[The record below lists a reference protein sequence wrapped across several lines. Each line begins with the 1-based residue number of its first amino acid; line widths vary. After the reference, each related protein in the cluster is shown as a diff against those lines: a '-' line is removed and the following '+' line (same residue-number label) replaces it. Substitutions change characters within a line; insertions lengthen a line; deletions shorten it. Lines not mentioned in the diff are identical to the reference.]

1 MRNQIVKISSL
12 LRLLGGLPILAQQKG
27 AQPNVGGTSSM
38 FRLKT
43 SHLIL
48 LLGLIAPVSGFATEH
63 YCIAADGGWPGG
75 GTTYIA
81 PNFPLPA
88 VGTCGPWQG
97 FTKTAGTVIV
107 FSYGTG
113 CLSTDGKALTV
124 AVTSQN
130 PNWIN
135 GSSDGDDYIVL
146 ERSED
151 KGPFSGSDSGALVF
165 GTASAKPVACTAAL
179 LELPSSHA

>member
-1 MRNQIVKISSL
+1 MH
-12 LRLLGGLPILAQQKG
+12 
-27 AQPNVGGTSSM
+27 
-38 FRLKT
+38 RLKA
-43 SHLIL
+43 L
-48 LLGLIAPVSGFATEH
+48 LLLALLPTCGFATESH

-97 FTKTAGTVIV
+97 FAKTAGTVVV

-113 CLSTDGKALTV
+113 CLSNDGKALTV

-135 GSSDGDDYIVL
+135 GSNNGNDYIVL

-151 KGPFSGSDSGALVF
+151 KGSFTSGSDTGALVF
-165 GTASAKPVACTAAL
+165 GTSSATPVTCTATL
-179 LELPSSHA
+179 LELPSSHP